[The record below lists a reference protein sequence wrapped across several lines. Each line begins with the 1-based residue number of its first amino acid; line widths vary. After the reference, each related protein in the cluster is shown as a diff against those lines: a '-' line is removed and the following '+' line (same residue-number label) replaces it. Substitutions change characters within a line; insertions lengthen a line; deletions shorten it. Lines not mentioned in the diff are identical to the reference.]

1 MNEWILFFFHYH
13 YSIQNSFIILK
24 QIKKMILLPFF
35 HPLFTVSKPSFLL
48 ILKKKDS
55 TEWMVVMMFP
65 LLIGSLDI
73 CEQMID
79 FFF

>member
-1 MNEWILFFFHYH
+1 
-13 YSIQNSFIILK
+13 
-24 QIKKMILLPFF
+24 MILLPFF
-35 HPLFTVSKPSFLL
+35 HPLFPVSKPSFLL

-55 TEWMVVMMFP
+55 TEWMVVIMFP

-79 FFF
+79 FYF